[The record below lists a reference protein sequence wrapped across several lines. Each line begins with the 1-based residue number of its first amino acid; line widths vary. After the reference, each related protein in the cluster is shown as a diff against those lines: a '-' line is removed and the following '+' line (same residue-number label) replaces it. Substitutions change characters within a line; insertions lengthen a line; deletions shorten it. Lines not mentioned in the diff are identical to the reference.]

1 MFDQIAYAMAPGQ
14 GGQQGFG
21 MFLPLILLFAIFYF
35 LLIRPQQKR
44 QREHKQLLANL
55 RKGDQV
61 ITAGGLYGR
70 ITGLTDTVVT
80 LVGGNRKSEGQGG
93 QEPNLHQTRLTTGSL
108 QIGDFP
114 STAQGNEKEILNDNV
129 RNNLHRPSRFG

>member
-1 MFDQIAYAMAPGQ
+1 MFDHIAYAMGAPGQ

-44 QREHKQLLANL
+44 QREHRELLTHL
-55 RKGDQV
+55 KKGDQV
-61 ITAGGLYGR
+61 ITSGGLYGR

-80 LVGGNRKSEGQGG
+80 LEITEKVRVKVARSQISTKLLP
-93 QEPNLHQTRLTTGSL
+93 QSDRL
-108 QIGDFP
+108 
-114 STAQGNEKEILNDNV
+114 K
-129 RNNLHRPSRFG
+129 

>member
-1 MFDQIAYAMAPGQ
+1 MFDQIAYAMGAPGQ

-21 MFLPLILLFAIFYF
+21 MFIPLILLFAIFYF

-44 QREHKQLLANL
+44 QREHKELLGNL

-70 ITGLTDTVVT
+70 ITGITDTVVT
-80 LVGGNRKSEGQGG
+80 LEITEKVRVKVAR
-93 QEPNLHQTRLTTGSL
+93 T
-108 QIGDFP
+108 QI
-114 STAQGNEKEILNDNV
+114 STKLLPQPDRSK
-129 RNNLHRPSRFG
+129 

>member
-70 ITGLTDTVVT
+70 ITGITDTVVT
-80 LVGGNRKSEGQGG
+80 LEITEKVRVKVARS
-93 QEPNLHQTRLTTGSL
+93 
-108 QIGDFP
+108 QI
-114 STAQGNEKEILNDNV
+114 STKLLSQSDRSK
-129 RNNLHRPSRFG
+129 

>member
-1 MFDQIAYAMAPGQ
+1 
-14 GGQQGFG
+14 
-21 MFLPLILLFAIFYF
+21 MFLPLILLFGIFYF

-44 QREHKQLLANL
+44 QKEHRAVLANL

-80 LVGGNRKSEGQGG
+80 LEIAEKLRVKVARS
-93 QEPNLHQTRLTTGSL
+93 
-108 QIGDFP
+108 QI
-114 STAQGNEKEILNDNV
+114 STKLIPQSD
-129 RNNLHRPSRFG
+129 RPK

>member
-1 MFDQIAYAMAPGQ
+1 MFDQIAYAMGAPGQ

-21 MFLPLILLFAIFYF
+21 MFIPLILLFGIFYF
-35 LLIRPQQKR
+35 LLIRPQQKKT
-44 QREHKQLLANL
+44 REHKDLLGSL

-80 LVGGNRKSEGQGG
+80 LEITEKVRVKVARN
-93 QEPNLHQTRLTTGSL
+93 
-108 QIGDFP
+108 QI
-114 STAQGNEKEILNDNV
+114 STKLLPQSDRSK
-129 RNNLHRPSRFG
+129 

>member
-1 MFDQIAYAMAPGQ
+1 MFDQIAYAMGAPGE

-21 MFLPLILLFAIFYF
+21 MFVPLILLFGIFYF

-44 QREHKQLLANL
+44 QKDHKALLANL

-61 ITAGGLYGR
+61 ITAGGMYGR

-80 LVGGNRKSEGQGG
+80 LEIAEKVRVKVARS
-93 QEPNLHQTRLTTGSL
+93 
-108 QIGDFP
+108 QI
-114 STAQGNEKEILNDNV
+114 STKLVPQPD
-129 RNNLHRPSRFG
+129 RPK